1 MALSRTNDLVERKD
15 LPPEL
20 QEQWEKDRLKKAK
33 RKSERELARLE
44 AALDS
49 HATKKG
55 GKSRKATAAA
65 AKLDPSI
72 EVPRQTVDME
82 SVQQKIRE
90 FLADKVRS
98 EMAMPACDKGTRM
111 KIHHLATL
119 FELGSR
125 SKNDALG
132 RRYTTLFKTNRS
144 GKYVDEREVAKLME
158 EFKYSALYDR
168 SDDERGGKG
177 KGKRKDKGKGKV
189 KDKGKGKEKE
199 KEKGKGKLKLLKK
212 KDRAGHLITKEG
224 DVVGHVRARAFIG
237 SNSPVFCLTSTLFL
251 QAAPKIDVKNVGF
264 MMLASMGWSDGTTIG
279 FSGGL
284 DAPITAVIKKTKLG
298 LGANVDMKS

>member
-1 MALSRTNDLVERKD
+1 MVLSRTDDLVERKD

-44 AALDS
+44 AALDPL
-49 HATKKG
+49 ATKKG

-65 AKLDPSI
+65 ARLGPSI
-72 EVPRQTVDME
+72 EVPRQVVDMDL
-82 SVQQKIRE
+82 VQQKIRE
-90 FLADKVRS
+90 FLADEARR
-98 EMAMPACDKGTRM
+98 EMVMPACDKGTRM

-119 FELGSR
+119 FELS
-125 SKNDALG
+125 SKSKDDALG

-144 GKYVDEREVAKLME
+144 GKRINEREVAKLME
-158 EFKYSALYDR
+158 EFEYSALYDR
-168 SDDERGGKG
+168 SDDDLGGKG
-177 KGKRKDKGKGKV
+177 KGKRKGKGKDKG
-189 KDKGKGKEKE
+189 KDKGKGRE

-212 KDRAGHLITKEG
+212 KDHAGHLRTKEG
-224 DVVGHVRARAFIG
+224 DVVGHVRARPFIG
-237 SNSPVFCLTSTLFL
+237 SDSPVFRLTSTLFL
-251 QAAPKIDVKNVGF
+251 QAAPKIDANNVGF
-264 MMLASMGWSDGTTIG
+264 MMLASMGWSDGATIG

-298 LGANVDMKS
+298 LGVNVDTKS